1 MSVLQPFQNLEFLGV
16 ERNQKDVILVLPE
29 EKNNKIVEQWQFLL
43 KKPLVTI
50 REFSQ
55 MIGWLASTASAV
67 LSAPLQYP
75 AMQRQQIVDF
85 SMEKDYYS
93 EINFWEEARAELN
106 W

>member
-1 MSVLQPFQNLEFLGV
+1 M
-16 ERNQKDVILVLPE
+16 
-29 EKNNKIVEQWQFLL
+29 
-43 KKPLVTI
+43 

-55 MIGWLASTASAV
+55 MIGWLASTANAV

-93 EINFWEEARAELN
+93 EINL
-106 W
+106 